1 MAPMSTSANDESSE
15 AEAHGEILKASSPG
29 PAQVEIGMQV
39 RSLDGEHV
47 GTVKEIHPDEFLVNR
62 PWARDLW
69 VPFSA
74 LFSVED
80 YSSSFRRGP
89 AQEPSVVLEVSHA
102 HIDSQGWRHG

>member
-1 MAPMSTSANDESSE
+1 MSTSANDESSE
-15 AEAHGEILKASSPG
+15 PEAPGEILKASAPG

-39 RSLDGEHV
+39 RSLDGEPI
-47 GTVKEIHPDEFLVNR
+47 GTVKEIKPDEFLVNR

-69 VPFSA
+69 IPFSA
-74 LFSVED
+74 MLSVED

-89 AQEPSVVLEVSHA
+89 AASASVVLEVSHA